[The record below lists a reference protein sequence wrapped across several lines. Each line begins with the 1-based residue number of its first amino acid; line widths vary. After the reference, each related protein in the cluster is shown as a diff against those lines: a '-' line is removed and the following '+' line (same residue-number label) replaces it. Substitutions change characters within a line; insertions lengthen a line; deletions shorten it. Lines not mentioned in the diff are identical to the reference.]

1 MNKEIIFLV
10 STLSLFGCGGG
21 SDESTSET
29 SSNTVTPPPS
39 SSADFIS
46 ESTNLHN
53 YSDGEYISYKGKLK
67 LRENSIYE
75 GFERVL
81 SVDEVF
87 KYSQDPSPINANP
100 SETMTNIMTATTD
113 SGDVVSETY
122 EFWQGYPNESYSS
135 AFYIF
140 ERGADQACALYNN
153 KHCSGLTKIPSPIK
167 VGSIVSQSGLEGAW
181 NNLLSNYWRDYEVA
195 YTAKYVAKENITTK
209 LGVFEA
215 YKMEFSYSR
224 ESIINKS
231 EVGSYWIYPD
241 IGIIKAEYTQVEN
254 NNEVYDVSYSITST
268 NIAY

>member
-1 MNKEIIFLV
+1 MKKEIIILAGA
-10 STLSLFGCGGG
+10 LSLFGCGGG
-21 SDESTSET
+21 SESTSEA
-29 SSNTVTPPPS
+29 SNNTAPPPPN

-53 YSDGEYISYKGKLK
+53 YSDGEYISYKGSLK

-87 KYSQDPSPINANP
+87 KYSQDPLPINASP

-113 SGDVVSETY
+113 SGDVASETY
-122 EFWQGYPNESYSS
+122 EFWQGYPNEEYSS

-140 ERGADQACALYNN
+140 QRGTNKACALYN
-153 KHCSGLTKIPSPIK
+153 KTCSGVTKIPSPIK
-167 VGSIVSQSGLEGAW
+167 VGGIVSQSGLEGTW
-181 NNLLSNYWRDYEVA
+181 DGILNNYWRDYEVA

-209 LGVFEA
+209 IGVFEA
-215 YKMEFSYSR
+215 YKLEFSYSR
-224 ESIINKS
+224 EGIIDKS
-231 EVGSYWIYPD
+231 EVGAYWIYPD
-241 IGIIKAEYTQVEN
+241 IGIIRAEYTQVEN
-254 NNEVYDVSYSITST
+254 DNEVYDVSYSITDT